1 MAEKILTTKKDDKH
15 LNILKNMKKK
25 DDVSDCL
32 LMIYAYLILFF

>member
-1 MAEKILTTKKDDKH
+1 MAEKIL
-15 LNILKNMKKK
+15 ILKNDEKHLEILNSMKKK